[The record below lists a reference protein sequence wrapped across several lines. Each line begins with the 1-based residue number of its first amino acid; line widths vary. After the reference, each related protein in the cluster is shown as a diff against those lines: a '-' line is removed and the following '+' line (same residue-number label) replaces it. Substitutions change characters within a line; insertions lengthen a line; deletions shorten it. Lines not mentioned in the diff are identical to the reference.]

1 MTCIDFSLFGEY
13 WLLFDFLRIIPQSEL
28 NQSQI
33 TSVRWIRLWF
43 LGLHLYSEKSL
54 FEWIWIWN
62 CKCESI
68 LRCIWLLDKS
78 KKTWGTDNNNSLSF
92 SLFIMCFYHS
102 HVINSKVF
110 EFSLFSTKLKSI
122 KAVKIDMII
131 WDKLRYPIFGWPN
144 ELTCWEIFIR
154 IQKTLLILYEWIQYT
169 HIV

>member
-1 MTCIDFSLFGEY
+1 MHRLFFVRRVLIAF
-13 WLLFDFLRIIPQSEL
+13 WLFTNHTAVWAEPISDHLGQVDSALVSW
-28 NQSQI
+28 SA
-33 TSVRWIRLWF
+33 SVFR
-43 LGLHLYSEKSL
+43 KSL